1 MNIFYNFIS
10 SDSNTIYNPN
20 FNTGA
25 EDCDS
30 ATFNNNLSAEIYVNI
45 G

>member
-30 ATFNNNLSAEIYVNI
+30 GHSTITLVQKYM
-45 G
+45 